1 MTNVFTLDTT
11 IAQCQ
16 SRLLDGDYTWQGRV
30 EINYN
35 NTWGSVCDDAWDV
48 EDANVVCRQQG
59 FIRAISAPRFSP
71 FGQSSGP
78 IWLDQLA
85 CAGTEASLCECTA
98 NNVGVHDCSHFE
110 DAGAVCQG
118 TTVLH
123 ISLFKTYSL
132 CCY

>member
-1 MTNVFTLDTT
+1 MLTLDNT
-11 IAQCQ
+11 IVQCQ

-48 EDANVVCRQQG
+48 EDANVVCRQLG
-59 FIRAISAPRFSP
+59 FIRAVSAPRFSP

-78 IWLDQLA
+78 IWLDQLG
-85 CAGTEASLCECTA
+85 CAGTEASLCECSSNA
-98 NNVGVHDCSHFE
+98 IGVHDCSHFE

-118 TTVLH
+118 IYMAL
-123 ISLFKTYSL
+123 
-132 CCY
+132 